1 MDMRKTKGAGLVF
14 AAAVAALCAVPVFGQ
29 TAEKLDAVLA
39 SERVSFGR
47 AAGIIL
53 PAAGLL
59 PPDATD
65 GAAFAAAGEWLP
77 RRADSNAPIRL
88 GELSRLAMGAFG
100 LSGGVLYRLFPGP
113 RYAYRA
119 MAWRRLLPPDA
130 DPGQTVSGEEL
141 LYITGRLLSLGGEDD
156 LADLPVAVDA
166 PAYPQAPQTPE
177 APETRPGQ
185 GLSSGSDDI
194 MSYDGE
200 FEVE

>member
-1 MDMRKTKGAGLVF
+1 MSETKSPRLFF
-14 AAAVAALCAVPVFGQ
+14 AAALAALLFPVTVFGQ

-39 SERVSFGR
+39 SEKVSFSR

-59 PPDATD
+59 QPETSDAE
-65 GAAFAAAGEWLP
+65 AFAAAGRWLP
-77 RRADSNAPIRL
+77 RRADSNAPIKL

-141 LYITGRLLSLGGEDD
+141 LYITGRLLSLTGEDI
-156 LADLPVAVDA
+156 
-166 PAYPQAPQTPE
+166 PAGI
-177 APETRPGQ
+177 APETVPEQGLSNDSEDIAPEVRPGQ
-185 GLSSGSDDI
+185 GLSSGSDEI